1 VLADVVIVDAVAADA
16 AEILALQKLA
26 YLSEAALYDDYTIPP
41 LTQTMEGMLQDIEE
55 QLVLKADLGGRIVGS
70 VRAHQ
75 REGVCFIGRLIVHP
89 DSQNRGI
96 GASLMRA
103 IEARFADA
111 QRFELFTGDR
121 STKNVCFYQKLGYEI
136 TRRGSLPNNVTLVYL
151 QKDNDVHPGPLGG
164 ARG

>member
-1 VLADVVIVDAVAADA
+1 MLADVVIVDAVAADA

-26 YLSEAALYDDYTIPP
+26 YLSEAALYDEYTIPP

-55 QLVLKADLGGRIVGS
+55 QVVLKAVLGGRIVGS
-70 VRAHQ
+70 VRARQ
-75 REGVCFIGRLIVHP
+75 PGDTCFIGRLIVHP
-89 DSQNRGI
+89 EHQNRGI

-103 IEARFADA
+103 VEDRFSEA

-121 STKNVCFYQKLGYEI
+121 STKNLSFYQKLGYEI
-136 TRRGSLPNNVTLVYL
+136 ARQGSLPNNVTLVYL
-151 QKDNDVHPGPLGG
+151 QKDNDVHPGPPGG